1 MKGFGGNL
9 QGLMKQAQKMQADLQ
24 KAKEEIESSEVI
36 GTSGGGAVKV
46 TMTGDHTVKDI
57 TIDPAAKE
65 DLDVLQDMLVA
76 AFNDAADQ
84 VKNALKEK
92 MSKVTGGMPI
102 PGLF

>member
-36 GTSGGGAVKV
+36 GSSGGGAVKV
-46 TMTGDHTVKDI
+46 TMTGDHTVKDVL
-57 TIDPAAKE
+57 IDPSAKDDIE
-65 DLDVLQDMLVA
+65 VLQDMLTA
-76 AFNDAADQ
+76 AFNDASSK
-84 VKNALKEK
+84 VKSALKDR
-92 MSKVTGGMPI
+92 MSKVTGGNSI